1 MTFEN
6 FWQQYP
12 RKIGKLTAKRSWEKL
27 SQENQQKALE
37 AIVEHRKYW
46 SAKGTDWEFIPHAS
60 TWLNQERFEDELVIQ
75 EKKKENIFKTVWND
89 IAEAFRTMPL
99 TMKQLIPVKFFTWYA
114 MFCYWQYITSSLS
127 LSLFGTTDQASE
139 GFSKAQQLTG
149 SLN

>member
-12 RKIGKLTAKRSWEKL
+12 KKVGKLTAKRSWEKL

-60 TWLNQERFEDELVIQ
+60 TWLNQERFEDKLVIQ
-75 EKKKENIFKTVWND
+75 EKKKEVLAWHRSDQGTLAKGREVGCQPYPGESMD
-89 IAEAFRTMPL
+89 
-99 TMKQLIPVKFFTWYA
+99 
-114 MFCYWQYITSSLS
+114 QYRQRLHRRILE
-127 LSLFGTTDQASE
+127 LE
-139 GFSKAQQLTG
+139 GQM
-149 SLN
+149 